1 MVSFP
6 KTIWNG
12 LSASRKNLD
21 DVKSPDYKDW
31 LAMLDELQAM
41 QSYILNLTGNLESMP
56 NLAEDLSK
64 AQMKVDK
71 FIEELRRLSP
81 PADLYKEIT
90 KLWYQLK
97 EIDTRQEHER
107 LKNGVRKLFLRTRHL
122 EKAYKELKEDMLYQV
137 EVLMN
142 SVRNQFQQFQCK
154 MKEQHEV
161 LQSQISELQDVLQN
175 PELD

>member
-1 MVSFP
+1 MASFP
-6 KTIWNG
+6 KAVWDG
-12 LSASRKNLD
+12 LSTSRKNLD

-41 QSYILNLTGNLESMP
+41 QSYILNLTGSLESMP

-64 AQMKVDK
+64 AQIKVDK
-71 FIEELRRLSP
+71 FVEELGRLSP
-81 PADLYKEIT
+81 PADLYKEVT
-90 KLWYQLK
+90 KLRRQLE

-122 EKAYKELKEDMLYQV
+122 EKAYKELKKDMLYQI

-142 SVRNQFQQFQCK
+142 SVRNQFQQLQRK
-154 MKEQHEV
+154 VKEQHKV